1 MARKAHHSPSSTNKT
16 GSSTINTQNSRE
28 STPGMAPT
36 TPATSVHSTTPKR
49 NRHKPDESTPA
60 PADTIITKE
69 MIQEEADLHTSS
81 EQKEL
86 AESSQQVLSP
96 SNLSRKLTVDEYR

>member
-1 MARKAHHSPSSTNKT
+1 MARKAHNSPSSTNKT
-16 GSSTINTQNSRE
+16 AFSTKDIEESRE
-28 STPGMAPT
+28 STPAMAPT
-36 TPATSVHSTTPKR
+36 TPATSVHSTTPKS
-49 NRHKPDESTPA
+49 NSHKPDESAPA

-86 AESSQQVLSP
+86 AESSQQVPLP
-96 SNLSRKLTVDEYR
+96 SL